1 MANSTQERAAEAQEL
16 LDEEVTPGDPGVAT
30 LVMTPR
36 GVVFRGCAGL
46 ADLRRKTA
54 ISPATVFDLAS
65 VSKHFTAAAV
75 LLLASR
81 GALKLG
87 DAVSSRLADYDVEE
101 EERPVRIQD
110 LLWHTSGL
118 PDYTGDDWDGSD
130 EEFMHLTCEEHVRW
144 ISKIEPH
151 RPPGEEYEYNNSGYA
166 LLARIVEE
174 VSGKAYSRFMQ
185 DEFFDPLAM
194 KSTLALDDLSRK
206 IPGRAVGYKGGRKE
220 DFVVSS
226 SPSVIQGDG
235 NLFTCIDDLILWE
248 KSLREGTILPRS
260 WLDRAFTNGRLDDG
274 SPIED
279 EEGYGYGFGW
289 SIDEDSGCVFHGG
302 SWDGTAAQYNRY
314 TDEGLTIVVLSNDED
329 MDVSGLA
336 DGLYEIFSDLL
347 PLRWSPG

>member
-30 LVMTPR
+30 LVMSPR

-46 ADLRRKTA
+46 ADLKRKTP
-54 ISPATVFDLAS
+54 ITPATVFDLAS
-65 VSKHFTAAAV
+65 VSKHFTAMAV

-81 GALKLG
+81 GALMLG

-101 EERPVRIQD
+101 EGRPVRIQD

-130 EEFMHLTCEEHVRW
+130 EEFMRLTCEEHVRW
-144 ISKIEPH
+144 ISKIEPT

-185 DEFFDPLAM
+185 DEFFGPLGM
-194 KSTLALDDLSRK
+194 KSTLALDDLSLKVR
-206 IPGRAVGYKGGRKE
+206 GRATGYKGGRKGE
-220 DFVVSS
+220 FKVSS

-235 NLFTCIDDLILWE
+235 NIFTCIEDLVLWE
-248 KSLREGTILPRS
+248 TELRAGSIVPWF
-260 WLDRAFTNGRLDDG
+260 WLDRAFSTGRLDDG
-274 SPIED
+274 SPVED

-302 SWDGTAAQYNRY
+302 SWDGTATQYSRY
-314 TDEGLTIVVLSNDED
+314 TDEELSIIVLSNDED
-329 MDVSGLA
+329 MDVGGLA
-336 DGLYEIFSDLL
+336 DGLYEVFSDL
-347 PLRWSPG
+347 